1 MEQINLNIIPD
12 GVMPVCHASQFD
24 KNRTIRFNLNQN
36 GSVYTLAGTETITC
50 KVRKPDDTEST
61 INVANTSSSYVDVTF
76 GFSDTDLSGYAMCE
90 LKIVNG
96 AQTIGSRNFLLN
108 VEADAYDGSVFEE
121 RSASGE
127 IASFETNFIDNLTEC
142 IVDIDA
148 VQAGSGT
155 PSPDNVRPISGWS
168 DCNVTRCGKNLCF
181 DAYGNKENSS
191 SYLYPSGDNLP
202 IIVNNTLR
210 TAYAY
215 VGKNQD
221 VVVSFASA
229 PQRSIAY
236 GLEAYPALGVIC
248 HSLSVTALS
257 STSFKLNSGNYDYIA
272 FYYCNDLGNIPSDCQ
287 IELGN
292 QATDFEHYN
301 GTTIN
306 IPFVDDQGDPITV
319 YGGHLNVTTG
329 EITVTHAKYLFDNT
343 LSENDIGVSLASGY
357 TQISY
362 LPIISVGVGN
372 SPFVS
377 DKFENVPQLQA
388 GLNKV
393 WNSNNETTPRL
404 FLGLP
409 DTVTTRAQAVA
420 WFASNPTEVV
430 YELATPTEIQLTPTE
445 VRTLLNNN
453 IFADTGNIEVKY
465 LIEVV

>member
-142 IVDIDA
+142 IVDINA

-155 PSPDNVRPISGWS
+155 PSPDNVRPISGHS
-168 DCNVTRCGKNLCF
+168 TCTIK
-181 DAYGNKENSS
+181 
-191 SYLYPSGDNLP
+191 
-202 IIVNNTLR
+202 VNDDIDDPQTEIT
-210 TAYAY
+210 TA
-215 VGKNQD
+215 
-221 VVVSFASA
+221 
-229 PQRSIAY
+229 I
-236 GLEAYPALGVIC
+236 ALG
-248 HSLSVTALS
+248 T
-257 STSFKLNSGNYDYIA
+257 
-272 FYYCNDLGNIPSDCQ
+272 
-287 IELGN
+287 
-292 QATDFEHYN
+292 
-301 GTTIN
+301 
-306 IPFVDDQGDPITV
+306 TV
-319 YGGHLNVTTG
+319 YGGSLNVTTG
-329 EITVTHAKYLFDNT
+329 LLTVTHGYVDFGSLTWT
-343 LSENDIGVSLASGY
+343 LYSGNRWVSNLVTGIKPNASNYRLSGY
-357 TQISY
+357 LCDSFSEATADQLATDTTLIGFS
-362 LPIISVGVGN
+362 INTVGN
-372 SPFVS
+372 IAVRNG
-377 DKFENVPQLQA
+377 DA
-388 GLNKV
+388 LN
-393 WNSNNETTPRL
+393 TPT
-404 FLGLP
+404 G
-409 DTVTTRAQAVA
+409 A
-420 WFASNPTEVV
+420 VV
-430 YELATPTEIQLTPTE
+430 YELATPTTAQLTPTE